1 MWAFPRNGVL
11 VIIALI
17 SGIVAAQAQDRHEGY
32 YYPPVTS
39 SENYGARARVMDSAN
54 RQVRIGFVTE
64 LTKLQMEAP
73 YPPQYAIFAKGQTAE
88 KLIITGLSDDMFRTL
103 YRARGVLAQMT
114 AQART
119 TELFRKRAVE
129 DYLTFLD
136 LLKMLGFQRLT
147 VTNGVDFTHQITLN

>member
-1 MWAFPRNGVL
+1 MQVLKLIGAALLAALMLGTGV
-11 VIIALI
+11 AR
-17 SGIVAAQAQDRHEGY
+17 AQDRHENY
-32 YYPPVTS
+32 YYPPVSS
-39 SENYGARARVMDSAN
+39 SENYGARARVMDSAS

-64 LTKLQMEAP
+64 LTKLQLEAP

-119 TELFRKRAVE
+119 TELFRSRAVE

>member
-1 MWAFPRNGVL
+1 MRVFKSSGFL
-11 VIIALI
+11 LFIFLLSALG
-17 SGIVAAQAQDRHEGY
+17 SALAQDRYEGY
-32 YYPPVTS
+32 YYPGVTS
-39 SENYGARARVMDSAN
+39 SENYGARARTMENAN

-64 LTKLQMEAP
+64 LTKLQLEAP

-88 KLIITGLSDDMFRTL
+88 KLIITGLSEDMFRTL

-119 TELFRKRAVE
+119 TELFRKRGLE

-136 LLKMLGFQRLT
+136 LLKILGFQRLT
-147 VTNGVDFTHQITLN
+147 VTNGVDYTHQITLN